1 MQRKIVVILT
11 HGIFAWTSAHKSWIG
26 EAMKPFLASISDLLE
41 KCQTYLS
48 VTAQRSPPE
57 VKYRQDIVIIF
68 GVVLVVLVLFLIGA
82 YVITR
87 F

>member
-1 MQRKIVVILT
+1 MQ
-11 HGIFAWTSAHKSWIG
+11 
-26 EAMKPFLASISDLLE
+26 PFLAHISDVLS
-41 KCQTYLS
+41 KWQNYLS

-57 VKYRQDIVIIF
+57 VRYRQDILIISAI
-68 GVVLVVLVLFLIGA
+68 VLVTLVLFLIGA

>member
-1 MQRKIVVILT
+1 VDIGPT
-11 HGIFAWTSAHKSWIG
+11 AWIG
-26 EAMKPFLASISDLLE
+26 EAMKPFLAHVSDVLN

-48 VTAQRSPPE
+48 VTAQRSLPE
-57 VKYRQDIVIIF
+57 VRYRQDILVISA
-68 GVVLVVLVLFLIGA
+68 VVLVVLVLFLIGA

>member
-1 MQRKIVVILT
+1 
-11 HGIFAWTSAHKSWIG
+11 
-26 EAMKPFLASISDLLE
+26 MKPFLASLSDLIE
-41 KCQTYLS
+41 KCQNYLS

-57 VKYRQDIVIIF
+57 VRYRQDILIISAI
-68 GVVLVVLVLFLIGA
+68 VLVVLVLFLIGG

>member
-1 MQRKIVVILT
+1 
-11 HGIFAWTSAHKSWIG
+11 
-26 EAMKPFLASISDLLE
+26 MKPFLASISDVLI

-48 VTAQRSPPE
+48 VTAQRSRPE
-57 VKYRQDIVIIF
+57 VRCRQDILVISA
-68 GVVLVVLVLFLIGA
+68 VALVVLVLFLIGA